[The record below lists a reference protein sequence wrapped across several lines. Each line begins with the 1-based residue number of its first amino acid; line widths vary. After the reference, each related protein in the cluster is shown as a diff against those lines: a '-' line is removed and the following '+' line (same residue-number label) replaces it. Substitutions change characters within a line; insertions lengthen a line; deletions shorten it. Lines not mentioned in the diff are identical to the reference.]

1 MNKVL
6 NVVID
11 VLQNINT
18 INHGILH
25 AWTIIIGAA
34 IFIIATKLCG
44 IFGFNLGFVFV
55 GTVAILMAFYSA
67 YEIRNFKGFPLR

>member
-6 NVVID
+6 SMVID
-11 VLQNINT
+11 ALQNINT
-18 INHGILH
+18 INHGFLH
-25 AWTIIIGAA
+25 AWTIIIGTV
-34 IFIIATKLCG
+34 IFMITTKLCE
-44 IFGFNLGFVFV
+44 IFGTNLGFVFV